1 MLSGE
6 SELTAASPDTTVIMQ
21 RGNNNYTRTELELAN
36 QVNYGKSAS
45 GRQHWVDGR
54 FTNGGG
60 GIGGGGHR
68 GVAARAG
75 DADAWA

>member
-1 MLSGE
+1 
-6 SELTAASPDTTVIMQ
+6 
-21 RGNNNYTRTELELAN
+21 LAN